1 LHKETL
7 ELGPVVAR
15 QVDPLQRLH
24 PLFQASLKPLQG
36 CKTWTGVSG
45 DSIHIAVNECFWTV
59 NTYDVTRSS
68 VSSSRRKLPAQWR
81 FLM

>member
-1 LHKETL
+1 
-7 ELGPVVAR
+7 
-15 QVDPLQRLH
+15 
-24 PLFQASLKPLQG
+24 
-36 CKTWTGVSG
+36 VSG